1 MEALKPKITIVGA
14 GAVGIRFAY
23 ALVISG
29 LVRQL
34 VLIDKDKRRTEG
46 EAMDLSHCQAFTSPI
61 DLVVGDYSDAFSS
74 DIVVITAGAKQKVG
88 QSRLDLVNI
97 NVEIFK
103 EIIPNLVKYTANS
116 IFLVVT
122 NPVDV
127 LSYVA
132 YKLSGKPSK
141 EVIGSGTVLDSARF
155 RFLLSKHCQI
165 DARNVHAYILG
176 EHGDSEVA
184 IWSKAM
190 IGGIA
195 IKEYC
200 PVCKN
205 RNNCQN
211 TELENIFLEVRDSA
225 YKIIERKGE
234 TSYGI
239 GLALLRIV
247 TAILKDENAVLPVSV
262 LVDGYLGIKDVY
274 MSLPAIV
281 NKQGIKDILYPRLE
295 KDEEEKLKNSA
306 EVIRQI
312 LNKLKI

>member
-1 MEALKPKITIVGA
+1 MLKPKVTIVGC
-14 GAVGIRFAY
+14 GAVGVRFAY
-23 ALVISG
+23 ALVVSG

-34 VLIDKDKRRTEG
+34 VIIDKDKKRLEG
-46 EAMDLSHCQAFTSPI
+46 EVMDLSHCQAFTSPL
-61 DLVVGDYSDAFSS
+61 DLIAGDYPDTVGS
-74 DIVVITAGAKQKVG
+74 DIVVITAGVKQKPN
-88 QSRLDLVNI
+88 QTRLELAQT

-103 EIIPNLVKYTANS
+103 EIIPNLIKYTPTS

-122 NPVDV
+122 NPLDV

-132 YKLSGKPSK
+132 YKLSGKPAK
-141 EVIGSGTVLDSARF
+141 EIIGSGTVLDSARF
-155 RFLLSKHCQI
+155 RFLLANHCKI

-176 EHGDSEVA
+176 EHGDSEVP

-195 IKEYC
+195 IREHC

-205 RNNCQN
+205 KNTCRY
-211 TELENIFLEVRDSA
+211 TELEKIFIEVRDSA
-225 YKIIERKGE
+225 YKIIERKNE

-247 TAILKDENAVLPVSV
+247 TAIIKDENAVLPVSV
-262 LVDGYLGIKDVY
+262 LVDGYLEIKDVY

-281 NKQGIKDILYPRLE
+281 NKYGVKDVLYPKLDKE
-295 KDEEEKLKNSA
+295 EEEKLKKSA
-306 EVIRQI
+306 LVIKEVIDR
-312 LNKLKI
+312 LKI